1 LLGQRDRQFP
11 RLPERFGDLAPPL
24 PRQLPREFNFY
35 IDPDL
40 QRRRPFV
47 VGPSLGVEVTPL
59 SDQLAEYFGVTGGA
73 LVASVGANTP
83 AADAG
88 LKAGDVITA
97 IDGRGVTTAADIAEA
112 LREARAGEG
121 VDVSVTR
128 DRKPLMLKVVPGQP
142 ASGRGGLPV

>member
-1 LLGQRDRQFP
+1 LG
-11 RLPERFGDLAPPL
+11 
-24 PRQLPREFNFY
+24 
-35 IDPDL
+35 
-40 QRRRPFV
+40 
-47 VGPSLGVEVTPL
+47 
-59 SDQLAEYFGVTGGA
+59 DQLADYFGVKGGA

-97 IDGRGVTTAADIAEA
+97 IDGRSVTTAADIAAA

-121 VDVSVTR
+121 VDISVTR
-128 DRKPLMLKVVPGQP
+128 DRKPLMLKVMPGRL

>member
-1 LLGQRDRQFP
+1 M
-11 RLPERFGDLAPPL
+11 
-24 PRQLPREFNFY
+24 
-35 IDPDL
+35 
-40 QRRRPFV
+40 
-47 VGPSLGVEVTPL
+47 
-59 SDQLAEYFGVTGGA
+59 SDQLAGYFGVKGGA

-97 IDGRGVTTAADIAEA
+97 IDGRGVATAADIAEA
-112 LREARAGEG
+112 LRGARAGDG